1 MDFKLAFFNI
11 EYYTQQITE
20 HPLFSYGVRY
30 SVLTKIERF
39 EIYRTIIPSLPVYC
53 KDKNNLS
60 DLENIHG
67 ILGAVMEEFNNK
79 YRGNAISNSDSLVL
93 SFFCCYRTKK
103 IFFIGKIKSLLT
115 EVQYKNTVKEINLF
129 DYKQFDNQIL
139 TNNQN

>member
-20 HPLFSYGVRY
+20 HSLFSYGVRY
-30 SVLTKIERF
+30 SVLVKVERF
-39 EIYRTIIPSLPVYC
+39 ENYRTVIPSLPVYC

-67 ILGAVMEEFNNK
+67 ILDVVMEEFNNK
-79 YRGNAISNSDSLVL
+79 YKGSAISNPDSLVL
-93 SFFCCYRTKK
+93 SFFAVTVQKK
-103 IFFIGKIKSLLT
+103 YFLSAKMKSLLT
-115 EVQYKNTVKEINLF
+115 EIQYKNTVKEINLF
-129 DYKQFDNQIL
+129 DYKQFDNKIL